1 MNGTKVQLSQTNLIP
16 LIQHFSTP
24 VYYLAEIDRRDESPI
39 EPSISTQLLF
49 ASHQGRTACI
59 SVSDNQFSSHVLRSP
74 ALPSASAAI
83 SDTEFGIHSEYNSC
97 ARPCHSPG
105 AERCSRETPLPVRS
119 CWRHDEISNLCDMLQ
134 QHIYASSER
143 PHPPAILVLHGSPS
157 VGMSTLASQLSSH
170 WRGMSTS
177 TSLDTAV
184 PGYTCVID
192 RRTFLP
198 PDSVTIPRPGV
209 SAASETRVWL
219 SESVHAGHQNSAS
232 LAWTDDAMRSF
243 LAPELLSCASSE
255 IHASTASPS
264 YVSVIPFDNAHAA
277 RSRSRSRS
285 ASHFETPPRAR
296 IISTDSSSFAPT
308 GFTPPTPLRP
318 LRIPYSDLRRQY
330 LSLFNQGSHDSGVVI
345 LDHISTA
352 TEAFILAPP
361 LAGCLTIVCCDSE
374 SVAQEIA
381 ALAYQPETWCPAS
394 PSLFARSTIRT
405 PLCFIHNVSAIKH
418 SSCISSSASSFE
430 LITHSAIINACQ
442 GNASLIHLALMSR
455 SELASVESLDEL
467 NCENLFIRLF
477 SVLRPRHQML
487 LYHFSMLD
495 FRASF
500 GQSTILVLLSALD
513 ASFQSILQLDE
524 IDAAISSSE
533 CLTDLLRL
541 GWIHVHQWGG
551 GSSTSTPSTILEWLS
566 PSFQGRVEFSLPQSL
581 RHYIVRHILKQAH
594 STCSDVRFSILQ
606 LQLSLQSV
614 QLAILMHT
622 AHAWHLNVN
631 DAFDA
636 EAIRA
641 TSCSITRHRNS
652 LRAYDRNRQTISSAR
667 HIAMSW
673 SHQWMAAA
681 DESVATVTMA
691 LPMSSSGISDRT
703 PTETLLCS
711 IGLPIWLLLLRPHPL
726 FRFRVAATERHAMF
740 SAFLHVASKHVAVM
754 PHLSLEAIS
763 DFGPSTESQDIR
775 GLVFLHVLRAEAAIS
790 VGDALRSIDTPIESV
805 PEDNTAATALY
816 KEAHLI
822 ANTLHNASPRDMC
835 TLPLFSSLNVIPFS
849 LIFGCLHMLL
859 DLEQMHCM
867 FSSLQFRDLE
877 IWRACIHR

>member
-1 MNGTKVQLSQTNLIP
+1 M
-16 LIQHFSTP
+16 
-24 VYYLAEIDRRDESPI
+24 AEIDRRDASPI

-49 ASHQGRTACI
+49 PSHQDRTACI
-59 SVSDNQFSSHVLRSP
+59 PVSENQVSSPVLRSP
-74 ALPSASAAI
+74 ALPGAIAAMT
-83 SDTEFGIHSEYNSC
+83 DTEFGIHSEYNSC
-97 ARPCHSPG
+97 ARSCHSPN
-105 AERCSRETPLPVRS
+105 AECRLHETPSPVRS
-119 CWRHDEISNLCDMLQ
+119 CWRQDEISNLCDMLQ
-134 QHIYASSER
+134 QHIYPSGASSER
-143 PHPPAILVLHGSPS
+143 PHPPAILVLHGAPS
-157 VGMSTLASQLSSH
+157 IGISTLASQLSSH
-170 WRGMSTS
+170 WRGMSTRS
-177 TSLDTAV
+177 PLDTAV
-184 PGYTCVID
+184 SGFTCVVD
-192 RRTFLP
+192 RRIFLP

-209 SAASETRVWL
+209 SAASEMRVWL
-219 SESVHAGHQNSAS
+219 SESVQAALQNPTS
-232 LAWTDDAMRSF
+232 LAWTDDAMKSF

-255 IHASTASPS
+255 IDASIPSPS

-345 LDHISTA
+345 LDHVSTA

-381 ALAYQPETWCPAS
+381 ALAYQPEPWRPAS

-405 PLCFIHNVSAIKH
+405 PLCFIHNVLSVNRNSCISGSASSAELIKH
-418 SSCISSSASSFE
+418 S
-430 LITHSAIINACQ
+430 AIFNACQ
-442 GNASLIHLALMSR
+442 GNASLIHLALMSQ
-455 SELASVESLDEL
+455 SELGSVESLDEL
-467 NCENLFIRLF
+467 NFENLFIRLF
-477 SVLRPRHQML
+477 SALRPRHQML

-500 GQSTILVLLSALD
+500 GQSTILIFLSALD
-513 ASFQSILQLDE
+513 ASFQSILQHDE
-524 IDAAISSSE
+524 IDAAISSLD

-551 GSSTSTPSTILEWLS
+551 GSSASTILEWLS

-581 RHYIVRHILKQAH
+581 RHDIVRHILQQAH
-594 STCSDVRFSILQ
+594 STCSDVRFAILQ

-622 AHAWHLNVN
+622 AHAWHINTN

-636 EAIRA
+636 ERTHA
-641 TSCSITRHRNS
+641 TSCAIVRHRNS
-652 LRAYDRNRQTISSAR
+652 LRAFDRNRHTISSAR
-667 HIAMSW
+667 YIAMSW

-681 DESVATVTMA
+681 EESVATVTMA
-691 LPMSSSGISDRT
+691 LPISSSGISDRT

-740 SAFLHVASKHVAVM
+740 SAFFHVASKHVAVM

-763 DFGPSTESQDIR
+763 DFGPSAESQDTR

-790 VGDALRSIDTPIESV
+790 VGDALRSIDTPIESA
-805 PEDNTAATALY
+805 PEYNTAAAALY

-822 ANTLHNASPRDMC
+822 ANTLHTASPRDMC
-835 TLPLFSSLNVIPFS
+835 TLPHFSSFNFI
-849 LIFGCLHMLL
+849 
-859 DLEQMHCM
+859 
-867 FSSLQFRDLE
+867 
-877 IWRACIHR
+877 